1 LTDSLT
7 FQNSENIIDKT
18 KISLFFPLKLCCT
31 CRANIKEDRTQGDKS
46 LKDRYGKTVRLTGTA
61 ILAAMVIVFDY
72 TLKFSGLKIPFPWLP
87 FLKFD
92 FTGVPIALSLL
103 LYGLPSGGL
112 TSVVACLGIIAR
124 SGDVIGSLM
133 KGLAEFSTILGMALG
148 LYLPYRLRR
157 SFSVVLGLVFRVIS
171 MSVFNLVVLP
181 NYYGMPLSA
190 VFGLLPM
197 IGVFNAMQGG
207 ITVLLG
213 YFLYE
218 AYSRRMKTN

>member
-1 LTDSLT
+1 
-7 FQNSENIIDKT
+7 
-18 KISLFFPLKLCCT
+18 
-31 CRANIKEDRTQGDKS
+31 
-46 LKDRYGKTVRLTGTA
+46 LKDEYERTVRLTGTA
-61 ILAAMVIVFDY
+61 VLAALVIVFDY
-72 TLKFSGLKIPFPWLP
+72 TLKFSGLKIPFPWMP

-103 LYGLPSGGL
+103 LYGLPSGGF
-112 TSVVACLGIIAR
+112 TSAVACLVIIIR

-133 KGLAEFSTILGMALG
+133 KGSAEFSTVLGMALG
-148 LYLPYRLRR
+148 LYLPVRLRR
-157 SFSVVLGLVFRVIS
+157 LFSAVLSLAFRVIT

-181 NYYGMPLSA
+181 NYYGMPLS
-190 VFGLLPM
+190 VVLGLLPM

-218 AYSRRMKTN
+218 AYRRRIQGN

>member
-1 LTDSLT
+1 MRGR
-7 FQNSENIIDKT
+7 FEKT
-18 KISLFFPLKLCCT
+18 
-31 CRANIKEDRTQGDKS
+31 A
-46 LKDRYGKTVRLTGTA
+46 RLTGTA
-61 ILAAMVIVFDY
+61 ILATLVIVFDY

-92 FTGVPIALSLL
+92 FTGVPIALSLF

-112 TSVVACLGIIAR
+112 TSVVACIGIIAR

-133 KGLAEFSTILGMALG
+133 KGLAEFSTILGMAAG
-148 LYLPYRLRR
+148 LYLPQRWRRL
-157 SFSVVLGLVFRVIS
+157 FSLVAGLALRVVA
-171 MSVFNLVVLP
+171 MSVLNLIVLP
-181 NYYGMPLSA
+181 NHYGMSLRV

-197 IGVFNAMQGG
+197 LGVFNAMQGA

-218 AYSRRMKTN
+218 AYTKRVQAREVIN